1 MKELAHVSGS
11 NGGFRPEEMHR
22 RQFQRTT
29 FETLNRQAAAIADLD
44 TRVTAAGEFL
54 ADQSVRIDDH
64 GKELGAIQDTLRKDY
79 QHFEAVCMPLCNS
92 TLWTRLRWLLTGR

>member
-1 MKELAHVSGS
+1 MGHLAKITGS

-22 RQFQRTT
+22 REFQRTT
-29 FETLNRQAAAIADLD
+29 FETLNRQATAIGNLD
-44 TRVTAAGEFL
+44 ARITAAGEFM
-54 ADQSVRIDDH
+54 ADQSVRLDEH
-64 GKELGAIQDTLRKDY
+64 GKELGAIHETLREDY